1 MWRRFVHPSHTVTDR
16 MQNLPRWLMHLNLS
30 GSRNFGASLLLVL
43 SALIACNSVFAGEL
57 ETQENTKFV
66 VDFKQQSASSE
77 VRHIA
82 GWVMDSRDNM
92 GMPFVIIDKVNAK
105 VFVFDARGQMLG
117 ADAALLG
124 MGRGDLSSA
133 QIGSRKMSGIRPQDR
148 NTPAG
153 RFLVVLD
160 HDIHGKEILLI
171 DYDASIAL
179 HPIVKGTPAENRAQR
194 MQTET
199 AQDNRISYGCINVPV
214 KFYEKIIS
222 PVFTRKNGFVY
233 ILPETSKASEL
244 FETSGGES
252 SSSK

>member
-1 MWRRFVHPSHTVTDR
+1 MWHLFANPSPIAIKG
-16 MQNLPRWLMHLNLS
+16 MAILPRWLIHPNLS
-30 GSRNFGASLLLVL
+30 GSRNFGASLLLAL
-43 SALIACNSVFAGEL
+43 SALIACNSVFASEV
-57 ETQENTKFV
+57 ETQAKTKFL

-82 GWVMDSRDNM
+82 DWVMDSRDNL

-105 VFVFDARGQMLG
+105 VFVFDARGQLLG

-133 QIGSRKMSGIRPQDR
+133 EIGGRKMSGIRPQDR

-171 DYDASIAL
+171 DYAASIAL

-244 FETSGGES
+244 FETSGVGS
-252 SSSK
+252 NTSL